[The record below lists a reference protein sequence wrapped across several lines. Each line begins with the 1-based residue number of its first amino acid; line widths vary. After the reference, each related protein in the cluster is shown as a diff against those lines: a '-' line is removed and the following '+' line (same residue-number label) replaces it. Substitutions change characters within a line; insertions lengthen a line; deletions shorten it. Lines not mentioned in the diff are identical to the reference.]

1 MIDQIKIGDRGSYD
15 DFGAS
20 LAKPI
25 KKNPPK
31 KKSIKESVPFS
42 NITHDFSAING
53 EVYWEEREIECVFEM
68 VAPTPE
74 RLEEKRVAFS
84 AWVMNVSN
92 ENIHD
97 PFNPYFHYIGTYED
111 MSYDDED
118 SGEKT
123 TATVKFTAYPYMKA
137 NLPRRYEFEVS
148 AKAQHIANIPN
159 GSSHPVAPIITVNGA
174 VTLDANDITVELE
187 EGTYQDSKLSLA
199 MGTNE
204 LWFINNGSTAVSV
217 TIDLYEEVF

>member
-74 RLEEKRVAFS
+74 RLEEMRVAFS

-92 ENIHD
+92 EKIHD
-97 PFNPYFHYIGTYED
+97 PFNPNFHYIGTYED
-111 MSYDDED
+111 MSFADED

-123 TATVKFTAYPYMKA
+123 TATVKFTAYPYMRA
-137 NLPRRYEFEVS
+137 NLPRRYEFEVD
-148 AKAQHIANIPN
+148 AKGMPIVFVPN
-159 GSSHPVAPIITVNGA
+159 GSSHPVAPVITVNGDI
-174 VTLDANDITVELE
+174 TIDANNIVVDLKA
-187 EGTYQDSKLSLA
+187 GTYQDSKLSLP
-199 MGTNE
+199 MGTTQMTLVNK
-204 LWFINNGSTAVSV
+204 GSTKVNV
-217 TIDLYEEVF
+217 TIDVYEEVF